1 MKPKEGHNNYRVLV
15 PTNDRIEKN
24 NGQWWIDVGVHW
36 IKASKNGK
44 TLAVVGDPAITFGEP
59 SRINS
64 AIERAIAT
72 APDST
77 CKKLYE
83 SWRAR
88 SSIWFNIIN
97 RDDNHKVEI
106 LELSK
111 RIFAQVLDL
120 IEMYDDRDQDITDP
134 VNGVD
139 IVITRV
145 GKGID
150 TKNTVPVKT
159 GISKPATP
167 DQMIECHDS
176 ISSVKR
182 QYFNNK
188 ENAAFLAI
196 SNLSGIALS
205 RSESEIFTITNNTN
219 NVLKSPSSIVDDAT
233 ILAGE
238 DTELLAMRARV
249 NNKNRKQRDYPSGNA
264 NGNVEVITEID
275 DNSELTANEAD
286 DILAELNSLNN

>member
-1 MKPKEGHNNYRVLV
+1 MKPEEGHNNYRVLV

-44 TLAVVGDPAITFGEP
+44 TLAVVGDLAITFGEP

-97 RDDNHKVEI
+97 RDDNNKVEI

-111 RIFAQVLDL
+111 KIFAQVLDL
-120 IEMYDDRDQDITDP
+120 VEMYDDRDQYITDT

-145 GKGID
+145 GKRID

-159 GISKPATP
+159 GISKLATP
-167 DQMIECHDS
+167 DQRIECHDS
-176 ISSVKR
+176 ISSVKK